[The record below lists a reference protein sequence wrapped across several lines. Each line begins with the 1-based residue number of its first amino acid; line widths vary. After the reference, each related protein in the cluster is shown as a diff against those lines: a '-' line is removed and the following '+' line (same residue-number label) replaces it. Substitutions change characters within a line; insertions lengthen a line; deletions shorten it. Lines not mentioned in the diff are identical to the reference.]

1 MADGLEAAAGT
12 AAFAQF
18 AVDADSRPDEQGN
31 GRGQS
36 RDERDESDA
45 LAGAFAE
52 LVGDEQ
58 ACAYPDGHFRRGRE
72 GGAREVLRKSFEEGC
87 HNGESIRHLA
97 AGGNRN
103 RRFRRRFSTRK
114 IAPPAAKSSYGPVK
128 PDLYVLILA
137 GGSGERFW
145 PYSRRALPKQLLKLF
160 SDRTMLEETIARLG
174 DAVPP
179 ERVFVLTNQ
188 EQEAAVRAACRQ
200 LPAENIVAEPAKRD
214 TAPAVALG
222 VGLVLRRDP
231 QAVMAVLPADHLIKD
246 AAAFRSDLLA
256 GADAA
261 ASSGA
266 LLTIGIKPTWA
277 CPGFGY
283 IEQGTRANT
292 AEPAIFEVERFRE
305 KPDAAQA
312 EAFLKQ
318 GNFRWNAGMFIW
330 SVPAIMGELT
340 RHAPELAAFV
350 GRMRTAGDL
359 DALLA
364 SDFPK
369 LPKISVDYAI
379 MEKAARV
386 LELEAGFDWDDVGS
400 WVAVAK
406 YLEAGEGGNAANCP
420 ITTSDAA
427 NNVVF
432 SSGGKHVAL
441 AGVQDLIVIDTGDAL
456 LVCHRSEAEN
466 IKKLVSAIP
475 EALQ

>member
-1 MADGLEAAAGT
+1 MADRFKAAT
-12 AAFAQF
+12 CAASFAQL
-18 AVDADSRPDEQGN
+18 AVDADTRADEQGN
-31 GRGQS
+31 GRGQAG
-36 RDERDESDA
+36 DEGYKADA
-45 LAGAFAE
+45 LAGVFAE
-52 LVGDEQ
+52 LVGHEKTG
-58 ACAYPDGHFRRGRE
+58 AHAHGHFRRGGQ
-72 GGAREVLRKSFEEGC
+72 GGARKIFRKSIEEGC
-87 HNGESIRHLA
+87 HNGEPILHLA
-97 AGGNRN
+97 PAGNRN
-103 RRFRRRFSTRK
+103 RREPRRFSTREV
-114 IAPPAAKSSYGPVK
+114 APPAAKSSHGGVK
-128 PDLYVLILA
+128 SDLYVLILA

-145 PYSRRALPKQLLKLF
+145 PYSRRARPKQLLKLF

-179 ERVFVLTNQ
+179 DRIFVLTNR
-188 EQEAAVRAACRQ
+188 EQEAAVRAACVQ

-246 AAAFRSDLLA
+246 AAAFRRDLLA
-256 GADAA
+256 GAAA
-261 ASSGA
+261 ASASGA

-283 IEQGTRANT
+283 IEQGVRAND
-292 AEPAIFEVERFRE
+292 AEPPIYEVKRFRE
-305 KPDAAQA
+305 KPDVALA
-312 EAFLKQ
+312 ESFLKQ
-318 GNFRWNAGMFIW
+318 GNFRWNAGMFVW
-330 SVPAIMGELT
+330 SIPAIMGELT
-340 RHAPELAAFV
+340 KHAPELAAFV
-350 GRMRTAGDL
+350 ARMRTAGDL

-364 SDFPK
+364 ADFPK

-406 YLEAGEGGNAANCP
+406 YLEGSEGGNAANCP
-420 ITTSDAA
+420 LTTSDASH
-427 NNVVF
+427 NIVY
-432 SSGGKHVAL
+432 SSGRKHIAL

-466 IKKLVSAIP
+466 IKKLVPRVP
-475 EALQ
+475 EELQ